1 MGDTTPDDGG
11 MTVVWI
17 KTLEESFEEWI
28 KPELISSIRVVGV
41 TSTKKSVGTTYRV
54 SAYVSGLGKSVDIH
68 SCRTK
73 EDALKYAKNLM
84 GGKQ

>member
-1 MGDTTPDDGG
+1 M
-11 MTVVWI
+11 VWI

-54 SAYVSGLGKSVDIH
+54 SAYVSGVGKSVDIY

-73 EDALKYAKNLM
+73 EEATLYAKKVM
-84 GGKQ
+84 GGK